1 MSSSTNRPAIF
12 EKLYKI
18 LKKHYRPVTPVE
30 RPVLETLLF
39 ACCLENARF
48 ELAEESFARIQES
61 FFDWNEVRVTT
72 VRELSELMHG
82 LPDPPYAAS
91 NFKHVLHSVF
101 ESCYEFDLESLRKQN
116 LGVAVKNLEKL
127 RGTTPFSISYVVQ
140 HVLGGHS
147 IPLCKGALEVMYI
160 VSAITEAEYEKHVVP
175 GLERA
180 IPKNKGVEFGS
191 LLHQLA
197 AELVASPY
205 GPTARGILLEID
217 PEAKQ
222 RLPKRPAKKSAAE
235 PAPEMLE
242 PQPTPDE
249 PKAKPPRKKP
259 EAELTEEEKKSA
271 KKSIVKKA
279 TESSKKS
286 RSTQLSRRKPR

>member
-1 MSSSTNRPAIF
+1 
-12 EKLYKI
+12 
-18 LKKHYRPVTPVE
+18 
-30 RPVLETLLF
+30 
-39 ACCLENARF
+39 
-48 ELAEESFARIQES
+48 
-61 FFDWNEVRVTT
+61 
-72 VRELSELMHG
+72 
-82 LPDPPYAAS
+82 
-91 NFKHVLHSVF
+91 
-101 ESCYEFDLESLRKQN
+101 
-116 LGVAVKNLEKL
+116 
-127 RGTTPFSISYVVQ
+127 
-140 HVLGGHS
+140 
-147 IPLCKGALEVMYI
+147 

-235 PAPEMLE
+235 PAPETAAPPEMLE
-242 PQPTPDE
+242 PQPTPEE